1 MHNYQIIN
9 IHGKLYKVKRI
20 LKTDSIN
27 MIDGWADVLRTLYHA
42 DIIFKQ
48 KDQLYICENI
58 DDIDYD
64 PIP

>member
-9 IHGKLYKVKRI
+9 IHGKLYKVNRI

-42 DIIFKQ
+42 DIVFKR
-48 KDQLYICENI
+48 DGVLYICDTI
-58 DDIDYD
+58 DDIDYT